1 MDELSNDVEKIVD
14 DYFEVID
21 GDILLPD
28 VLDYTMSILQLVND
42 KKHFKKYIY
51 PEFIKQLI
59 CRHKID
65 VFGKHFNNFLK
76 RNRSKTVEFLQTIPH
91 VEQRSPEWFKMK
103 EDSIGASEAASVFGK
118 SAFCSNLDFLL
129 KKSGFKDPAKAFK
142 MNIYCLHG
150 TKYEAIVQLLY
161 SIKNNTEIL
170 EFGSLPHPTYTCI
183 SASPDGITP
192 VGVMIEIKV
201 PLRRKITG
209 IPPIYY
215 WMQMQQQLQVCKL
228 DKVDFVE
235 CEIKEYL
242 NQQEY
247 LNDYPEGGDQNEPLT
262 SEGYTKNVLVEF
274 HKMDEIQSDNST
286 GWIYPEKLYK
296 ADEIDDWV
304 ESMKTEIS
312 NSNDK
317 MFARAIFFRVE
328 KYSLCEVWRDD
339 EWWKDNISKYTDFWD
354 KVEHYRKNGYNELLK
369 TSKKHNKRPPKCLIV
384 DSGDD

>member
-1 MDELSNDVEKIVD
+1 M
-14 DYFEVID
+14 
-21 GDILLPD
+21 LPD

-42 KKHFKKYIY
+42 KKHYKKYIY

-59 CRHKID
+59 CRHKSD

-150 TKYEAIVQLLY
+150 TKYEAI
-161 SIKNNTEIL
+161 
-170 EFGSLPHPTYTCI
+170 
-183 SASPDGITP
+183 A
-192 VGVMIEIKV
+192 
-201 PLRRKITG
+201 G

-247 LNDYPEGGDQNEPLT
+247 LNDYPKDGDQNEPLT
-262 SEGYTKNVLVEF
+262 SEGYTKNVLIEF
-274 HKMDEIQSDNST
+274 HKMDEIESDNST
-286 GWIYPEKLYK
+286 GWVYPEKLYK

-304 ESMKTEIS
+304 ENMKTEIS
-312 NSNDK
+312 NSSDK

-369 TSKKHNKRPPKCLIV
+369 TSKKHNKRPPKCLII
-384 DSGDD
+384 DSEDD

>member
-1 MDELSNDVEKIVD
+1 MDELSNDVKKIVD

-21 GDILLPD
+21 GDILLLD
-28 VLDYTMSILQLVND
+28 VLDYTMNILQLVND
-42 KKHFKKYIY
+42 KKHYKKYIY

-59 CRHKID
+59 CLHKQEA
-65 VFGKHFNNFLK
+65 FGKYFNNFLR

-150 TKYEAIVQLLY
+150 IKYEAIVQLLY
-161 SIKNNTEIL
+161 NIKNKTEIL
-170 EFGSLPHPTYTCI
+170 EFGSLPHPTCKFV

-192 VGVMIEIKV
+192 EGVMIEIKV
-201 PLRRKITG
+201 PLRRQITG

-242 NQQEY
+242 NQKEY
-247 LNDYPEGGDQNEPLT
+247 LEDYKEGTDSNEPLT
-262 SEGYTKNVLVEF
+262 KTGHTKNVLVEY
-274 HKMDEIQSDNST
+274 HKLDEINTENST
-286 GWIYPEKLYK
+286 GWVYPDRLYNG
-296 ADEIDDWV
+296 DEVDNWV
-304 ESMKTEIS
+304 EQIKKEIS
-312 NSNDK
+312 NSSDK
-317 MFARAIFFRVE
+317 MFARAIYFRVDT
-328 KYSLCEVWRDD
+328 YSLCEVWRDD
-339 EWWKDNISKYTDFWD
+339 EWWKENIGKYAEFWE
-354 KVEHYRKNGYNELLK
+354 KVEHYRKNGYKELLK
-369 TSKKHNKRPPKCLIV
+369 TSKKHNKRPPKCLII
-384 DSGDD
+384 DSEDD